1 MTPDVALPFSR
12 KRHRV
17 PRGVLLALLIGV
29 LSEAGGADEMPPGHA
44 LSPAAAAAT
53 ALRQAQAAIAV
64 ARDAGNL
71 WLATPRRLAAAR
83 AAVERGD
90 FARAIADAQRAQHE
104 AELALNQALL
114 ERARYL
120 LDNTGDLDPSTR
132 ATAVDLLSK
141 YDGKAALH
149 LLEQGGG
156 P

>member
-71 WLATPRRLAAAR
+71 WL
-83 AAVERGD
+83 
-90 FARAIADAQRAQHE
+90 E